1 VTTKKN
7 RESNSPI
14 VDKKA
19 LTLAGARHVLLAA
32 EAEAKRQGLSV
43 AIAIVDDGG
52 HLLHFIRMDNLHI
65 APIDVSLGKART
77 ALRFK
82 KPSKVF
88 ADALA
93 SGSQGLLALADLVPL
108 EGGVPLNVGGA
119 TVGAIGV
126 SGGPPDIDGKIAMA
140 GAAAL
145 TEVLG

>member
-1 VTTKKN
+1 MTK
-7 RESNSPI
+7 ESRNPNSHI
-14 VDKKA
+14 VDKKV

-52 HLLHFIRMDNLHI
+52 HLLHFARMDNLHL

-93 SGSQGLLALADLVPL
+93 SGSQGLLALPDMIPL
-108 EGGVPLNVGGA
+108 EGGVPLTVGGA

-126 SGGPPDIDGKIAMA
+126 SGAPPDIDGQIAMA